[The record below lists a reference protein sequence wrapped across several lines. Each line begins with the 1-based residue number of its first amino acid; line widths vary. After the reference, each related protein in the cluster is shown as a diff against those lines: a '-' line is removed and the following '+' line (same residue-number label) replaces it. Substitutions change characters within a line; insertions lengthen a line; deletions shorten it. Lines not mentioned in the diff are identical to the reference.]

1 MKKHLLTFLMTLLVF
16 PALAATDCLTAPN
29 MGISGQVDYG
39 EATITSS
46 NVKIGT
52 TSKTPKSALITSGAE
67 YACTEL
73 RINYVRSGSKLD
85 MQMRNS
91 DKGHGIFYVTKSG
104 GTLKSIKF
112 TAGTTNTN
120 MKVTVYGSNTA
131 YTGTGTSYG
140 TKLGELNSTG
150 TITPPESSDY
160 KYFTFEATTGTIYIN
175 QIDIEW
181 GESQGGDIQ
190 TGPVAPNVS
199 FTDMSIEMGTTAK
212 AGTWP
217 SDLTTIAFTP
227 VTDGIITIADDGTI
241 TPVAVGETQVNVSW
255 TEVTDKYTAGSTSF
269 NVTVFENIPLEDIKF
284 VKATSFEPGKRYII
298 TGKIDSDTY
307 IMSSTPASSNIPAK
321 KYNGT
326 ISNDEISL
334 TPNASNEYDYL
345 VLTLGQET
353 NGKYYFSDG
362 GSPTDIKYL
371 NSGTGTSSNK
381 LYFTHQTSTDVA
393 LFEGNINATTN
404 IATIYFTCKT
414 SRNYLYLNENNS
426 SPIFNCYTNSS
437 QYNGVTLYVEKTEE
451 PEPTVVTLTWGEA
464 DQEYTVGQ
472 EGVAISLTVEPNT
485 QEAKNV
491 VKISSSDET
500 KVKATYFGGDNEVA
514 LTFLDAAENVTL
526 TAEIV
531 DNRNEYKG
539 DPKTISFK
547 VNAKPVE
554 VVEPGQVVSTPAA
567 ENDVINVRQGATIT
581 FSSENAAKLKVESI
595 NGESSNIV
603 NNPYTYTANEL
614 DILTVTPIDAAG
626 TEYTDMQLVVE
637 INVEVAPAITANTTA
652 TFNFVESE
660 CYHPNYG
667 SGAQGV
673 QNTYYFIS
681 EDPGMFGAMF
691 NVASGNGGSFEYVAG
706 QGWKFI
712 KGDASECNYFIH
724 FTMQEAFSNC
734 NYFINGIKLNTNSND
749 ADTPTFKIEDTVNN
763 PGSFNG
769 NVWTGNST
777 TNYVTVEIHSTAD
790 FILNSIDVTFE
801 HPEVEKPYAVFAA
814 ENVKD
819 KFILK
824 HNKADHKIYYRVT
837 EGAAQ
842 AAYRA
847 ADNSDF
853 TEFTAGTQIPLNNT
867 QVLHFYA
874 KHPHGMMSEVTSMT
888 RDELIATGVEGIV
901 TDEADVQWFNMQGV
915 RVSEPTEGVYIRVQN
930 GKAAK
935 VVK

>member
-1 MKKHLLTFLMTLLVF
+1 MKKHLLTFLMGFLLF
-16 PALAATDCLTAPN
+16 SIPAMNAEEKT
-29 MGISGQVDYG
+29 V
-39 EATITSS
+39 TITAESQGWTNALDLSNKTIDNDNFTISFSKNNGSNPPKYYTSNKTARLYANSS
-46 NVKIGT
+46 GKNGNSFTI
-52 TSKTPKSALITSGAE
+52 TPKTG
-67 YACTEL
+67 
-73 RINYVRSGSKLD
+73 V
-85 MQMRNS
+85 
-91 DKGHGIFYVTKSG
+91 
-104 GTLKSIKF
+104 TLKSVSYLASSQNNNVTISNNNATF
-112 TAGTTNTN
+112 T
-120 MKVTVYGSNTA
+120 
-131 YTGTGTSYG
+131 
-140 TKLGELNSTG
+140 NSTVKTIEIKSW
-150 TITPPESSDY
+150 TITVE
-160 KYFTFEATTGTIYIN
+160 TGGT
-175 QIDIEW
+175 
-181 GESQGGDIQ
+181 Q
-190 TGPVAPNVS
+190 TGPVTPNVT
-199 FTDMSIEMGTTAK
+199 FEDLTLEMGETAM
-212 AGTWP
+212 AGSWP
-217 SDLTTIAFTP
+217 SDLTTISFAP
-227 VTDGIITIADDGTI
+227 VTDGIITIANDGTI

-269 NVTVFENIPLEDIKF
+269 NVTVIPKGEDKIYELVTDASEIVDGGKYILVGHNDTKNKDYGMADQGEKIRNTAEVTVTNNRVTITSKSKVAPITLVADDKGYYLQVSDGYLQGPASNNVNTITNKSEATVFTIAKQNTGNKF
-284 VKATSFEPGKRYII
+284 DISYV
-298 TGKIDSDTY
+298 TGSDTRY
-307 IMSSTPASSNIPAK
+307 LQFNASSDRFACYK
-321 KYNGT
+321 
-326 ISNDEISL
+326 S
-334 TPNASNEYDYL
+334 
-345 VLTLGQET
+345 
-353 NGKYYFSDG
+353 
-362 GSPTDIKYL
+362 
-371 NSGTGTSSNK
+371 SSNQQSCLLFK
-381 LYFTHQTSTDVA
+381 L
-393 LFEGNINATTN
+393 
-404 IATIYFTCKT
+404 
-414 SRNYLYLNENNS
+414 
-426 SPIFNCYTNSS
+426 
-437 QYNGVTLYVEKTEE
+437 VEAE

-554 VVEPGQVVSTPAA
+554 VVEPEQVVSTPAA

-660 CYHPNYG
+660 CYHPNYD

-673 QNTYYFIS
+673 QNTFYFIS

-691 NVASGNGGSFEYVAG
+691 NVASGYGGSFEYVAG

-814 ENVKD
+814 ENIKD